1 MHLYL
6 QLLSS
11 LWCCCSFYSGWR
23 FLIFH
28 IRKFFFF
35 QRRFAQHWRSLVMR
49 GRWFRREILFSI
61 TEENVST
68 SPHNIIFT
76 TPRTQDTRLHA
87 VAIITGCVFLETTT
101 SVCVWCC
108 VMCLH
113 VPVRGRVK
121 STHPEADHFPIGF
134 NVFVS
139 GDCVWKTH
147 RQTRNCG
154 PAPAERQERPWLH
167 REEILGRRVL
177 LTLFFFLSSWMS
189 LSSPTGI
196 TVWIIPSHKKK
207 KKKGMIALHT
217 KNRESLWSIPTL
229 LWATIIFF
237 FYMYC
242 LFWSQSP
249 IKRL

>member
-1 MHLYL
+1 M
-6 QLLSS
+6 LL
-11 LWCCCSFYSGWR
+11 
-23 FLIFH
+23 LILFWMKISH
-28 IRKFFFF
+28 FSHKEIFFF
-35 QRRFAQHWRSLVMR
+35 QRRFARHWRSLVMR
-49 GRWFRREILFSI
+49 GRWFRRKILFSI

-139 GDCVWKTH
+139 GDFVWKTH

-167 REEILGRRVL
+167 REEILGRRAL
-177 LTLFFFLSSWMS
+177 LTLFFFKQLNV
-189 LSSPTGI
+189 
-196 TVWIIPSHKKK
+196 TVVTDGNYCVNNSFRKKK
-207 KKKGMIALHT
+207 KKRNDCTAHK
-217 KNRESLWSIPTL
+217 K
-229 LWATIIFF
+229 
-237 FYMYC
+237 
-242 LFWSQSP
+242 
-249 IKRL
+249 